1 MTSSS
6 YDADAGYLLQ
16 QLSWKDR
23 IAQRQIQVALMM
35 FNWVLND
42 LAADYLSSVFTE
54 RNTSGCLKGLYT
66 QIKCPITKNQLP
78 KKEL

>member
-16 QLSWKDR
+16 QLSWEDR
-23 IAQRQIQVALMM
+23 IAQRQIQVALMV

-42 LAADYLSSVFTE
+42 LAPDYLSSVFTE
-54 RNTSGCLKGLYT
+54 RNTSGCLKGLYE
-66 QIKCPITKNQLP
+66 QIKCPITKDQLP
-78 KKEL
+78 KKGL